1 MKTFK
6 IMKKTGIF
14 ETEKIEVV
22 NEKGDTV
29 LQDIEK
35 EVLEQVK
42 EYSTNSKDEKEIQRL
57 AYNVNLVKQSLEQDT
72 GIEHV
77 IEVSE

>member
-1 MKTFK
+1 MKSFK

-14 ETEKIEVV
+14 ETEQIEVI
-22 NEKGDTV
+22 NEKGETV

-35 EVLEQVK
+35 EVLEQVR
-42 EYSTNSKDEKEIQRL
+42 EYSIDSKDEKEIARL

-77 IEVSE
+77 VEVIE

>member
-1 MKTFK
+1 MKSFK

-14 ETEKIEVV
+14 ETEKIEVK
-22 NEKGDTV
+22 NEKGETV
-29 LQDIEK
+29 LQDVEK
-35 EVLEQVK
+35 ELLEQVK
-42 EYSTNSKDEKEIQRL
+42 EYSTDSKDEKEIQRL

-77 IEVSE
+77 IEVSK